1 MKQSHPAPAPAPSS
15 SAPGSVSAELVYHEG
30 RFHSGLIISLARDGK
45 IASIEPGG
53 EAELHLAGMALLPGF
68 VNAHSHA
75 FQRALRGRTAH
86 RPTTNAHH
94 FWTWRE
100 EMYRLVESLTPDTIF
115 EHSLQAFREMASA
128 GFTAVGEFHYV
139 HNGPSGQR
147 YDDDN
152 VLARRV
158 VDAARQAGLRIAL
171 LNVFYERG
179 GMSGEPLSPA
189 QQRFASATVE
199 EFLERTVRLARKL
212 EGDESVTVGIA
223 AHSLRAV
230 SPESL
235 RHLLDWSR
243 EVPWPFHIHL
253 SEQVIEI
260 EECQRVYGARPVE
273 LMAELGALR
282 KTTTGVHCTHISER
296 EIALLAEADALV
308 CACPTTEADLG
319 DGFLLGEELRAA
331 GVRVCLGTDSQ
342 VRIDP
347 FEEMRSVEYHERLRH
362 RRRNVLASAAPDAPA
377 DLSVERELLRMGSLW
392 GAESLGLAAGDLA
405 PGRWADMAAVDLS
418 HPILSGWRQDTL
430 AAHLALSA
438 DPRIISA
445 TFVSGRQIAGKP
457 LS

>member
-1 MKQSHPAPAPAPSS
+1 MKGSHPAPAPSS
-15 SAPGSVSAELVYHEG
+15 PAPGSVSAELVYHEDSF
-30 RFHSGLIISLARDGK
+30 RSGLVVKLRHDGK
-45 IASIEPGG
+45 IGSIEPGR

-75 FQRALRGRTAH
+75 FQRALRGRTAR
-86 RPTTNAHH
+86 RPSDSTHH

-100 EMYRLVESLTPDTIF
+100 EMYRLVERLTPDAIF
-115 EHSLQAFREMASA
+115 EYSLQAFREMAAA
-128 GFTAVGEFHYV
+128 GFTAVGEFHYA
-139 HNGPSGQR
+139 HNEPSGQP

-158 VDAARQAGLRIAL
+158 VDAARLAGLRIAL

-179 GMSGEPLSPA
+179 GMSGEPLAPA
-189 QQRFASATVE
+189 QQRFAGATVA
-199 EFLERTVRLARKL
+199 EFLDRTERLAR
-212 EGDESVTVGIA
+212 EFEDDESVTFGIA

-235 RHLLDWSR
+235 RQLLEWSA
-243 EVPWPFHIHL
+243 EASWPFHIHL
-253 SEQVIEI
+253 SEQLIEV

-282 KTTTGVHCTHISER
+282 QTTTGVHCTHISER
-296 EIALLAEADALV
+296 EIALLAGADALV

-319 DGFLLGEELRAA
+319 DGFLLGEQLRAA

-362 RRRNVLASAAPDAPA
+362 RRRNVLAAAVPDTPA

-405 PGRWADMAAVDLS
+405 PGRWADMVAVDLT
-418 HPILSGWRQDTL
+418 HPVLSGWSQDTL

-438 DPRIISA
+438 DPRVISA
-445 TFVSGRQIAGKP
+445 TFVSGRQIAGRSP
-457 LS
+457 S